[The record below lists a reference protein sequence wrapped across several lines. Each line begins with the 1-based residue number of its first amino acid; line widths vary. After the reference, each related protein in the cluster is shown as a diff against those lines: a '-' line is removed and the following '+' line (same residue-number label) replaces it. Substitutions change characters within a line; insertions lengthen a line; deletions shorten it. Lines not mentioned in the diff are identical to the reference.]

1 MLIFKQLENAILS
14 VNQNIRSLEKN
25 SEQSVELVQY
35 EIKKLECLTLIL
47 KYVRSYKWAKHTA
60 LKHRVDTFLK
70 NNYDYNKACI
80 QLGISKSNLE
90 KSISYANK
98 VLKNK
103 IGTNTIKMI
112 LADNLYEGIL
122 NFRRS
127 TNSINIYNL
136 FPDNILN
143 LLPEAPSSPLPFKLN
158 ECIQEVEFLYSITKS
173 NLAKEINSKNKDKL
187 AYLLYLLSSNN
198 SFYLSDQST
207 LFKLM
212 LGNIDLAQFKSI
224 IYTENKNIYT
234 D

>member
-14 VNQNIRSLEKN
+14 VNENISSLKKN
-25 SEQSVELVQY
+25 SEQAVELVQY

-47 KYVRSYKWAKHTA
+47 KYARSYKWIKHTA
-60 LKHRVDTFLK
+60 LKHRVNIFLK
-70 NNYDYNKACI
+70 NNYDYNKSCI
-80 QLGISKSNLE
+80 ELGISKTNLE

-112 LADNLYEGIL
+112 LAGNLYEGIL

-136 FPDNILN
+136 FPDNIVS
-143 LLPEAPSSPLPFKLN
+143 LLPHSTSSPLPYKLS
-158 ECIQEVEFLYSITKS
+158 ECIQEIEFIYSLTRANI
-173 NLAKEINSKNKDKL
+173 LKEINSKDKDKL
-187 AYLLYLLSSNN
+187 AYLVYLLSTNDSL
-198 SFYLSDQST
+198 YLSEQS
-207 LFKLM
+207 LIFKLM
-212 LGNIDLAQFKSI
+212 LGNINLEQFKSI
-224 IYTENKNIYT
+224 IHSKNKNIYS